1 MKTKSQKQGMA
12 NALRPHFTLIELLVV
27 IAIIAILAGMLL
39 PALNAAREKAK
50 SINCLGNLKQMGLT
64 INQYVADNKDCLPT
78 ANITVNP
85 AVEGASPNTSWV
97 GVLIPY
103 INPAVKVGT
112 SSTVSAILPGIPK
125 TFFCPTTF
133 YSGYCLKATGNGITQ
148 VATHVGYGFNR
159 NMGSSATDANDWR
172 KPMKI
177 NHSGISGHLTRT
189 VLIGDIKGNDIDNS
203 SYHYSIWPQ
212 SQANYLTYAEGNGG
226 MKIAHGLNSNILFIA
241 GNSASVSYKDLEG
254 GETKDKPSQKYRWS
268 RELQ

>member
-1 MKTKSQKQGMA
+1 MKTPSREQSMI
-12 NALRPHFTLIELLVV
+12 NVMRSHFTLIELLVV

-39 PALNAAREKAK
+39 PALNAARDKAK

-64 INQYVADNKDCLPT
+64 INQYVADNKDYLPT

-112 SSTVSAILPGIPK
+112 SSTTSGILPGIPK

-133 YSGYCLKATGNGITQ
+133 YSGYCLKTVGNGITQ
-148 VATHVGYGFNR
+148 TATHVGYGFNR
-159 NMGSSATDANDWR
+159 NMGYSATDANDWR

-203 SYHYSIWPQ
+203 SYHYAIWPQ
-212 SQANYLTYAEGNGG
+212 TPTDYLSYAGNGG
-226 MKIAHGLNSNILFIA
+226 LKIAHGNNANILFIA
-241 GNSASVSYKDLEG
+241 GNSASVSYKDLG
-254 GETKDKPSQKYRWS
+254 GGDTKDKPSQKYRWS